1 MTTEQMIAEI
11 KAYAADNR
19 CYFEPEG
26 EVGFGRECVGVLA
39 EGKYPD
45 YEWHDADFERAD
57 PNGDVWVPPDVDAY
71 HKHECIAVLGRGPRA
86 IEQLHA
92 WVVKLRE
99 SGAVIERRAR
109 QPENVVDLVI
119 HGIESA
125 SLVVPGVRSGSPA
138 SGDDRA

>member
-26 EVGFGRECVGVLA
+26 EVGFGRECVGITT
-39 EGKYPD
+39 GTHYPD
-45 YEWHDADFERAD
+45 YDCEDDRLT
-57 PNGDVWVPPDVDAY
+57 PPESVVDAY

-99 SGAVIERRAR
+99 SGAIIERRAR